1 MFITK
6 DLKKEVDSLKDEIDD
21 YNTKLDILVKEYEKK
36 NQKLTK
42 IELFTMCDIVPQD
55 LSNISNFK
63 FENYFRNHGD
73 DYPNMDRKSGMF
85 LICYDHNYNSYYLS
99 LILKN
104 KPSIQNHFPDDIIQI
119 INSFMG
125 CETIVYHNIYNSRD
139 FNHIFNYY
147 PNECW
152 YSEVDCKNH
161 FFSNPNFHIDES
173 ADEVYWKGKENYT
186 GKDSCTYLINK
197 ILYGIN
203 GEYEKI
209 MKLNDKFYEDVK

>member
-36 NQKLTK
+36 NQKLTN
-42 IELFTMCDIVPQD
+42 IELLTMCDIVPKD
-55 LSNISNFK
+55 LLNISNFK
-63 FENYFRNHGD
+63 FENYFKQD
-73 DYPNMDRKSGMF
+73 DYPDFDRKSGMF
-85 LICYDHNYNSYYLS
+85 LISYDHNYNSYYLS

-104 KPSIQNHFPDDIIQI
+104 KPSIHNHFPDDVRKI

-125 CETIVYHNIYNSRD
+125 CETIFYHNIYDSRD
-139 FNHIFNYY
+139 FDRMFNYY
-147 PNECW
+147 PNESW
-152 YSEVDCKNH
+152 YYKVVCKNH

-173 ADEVYWKGKENYT
+173 ADEVVWKGKENYT

-197 ILYGIN
+197 ILYGIK

-209 MKLNDKFYEDVK
+209 MKLNDIF